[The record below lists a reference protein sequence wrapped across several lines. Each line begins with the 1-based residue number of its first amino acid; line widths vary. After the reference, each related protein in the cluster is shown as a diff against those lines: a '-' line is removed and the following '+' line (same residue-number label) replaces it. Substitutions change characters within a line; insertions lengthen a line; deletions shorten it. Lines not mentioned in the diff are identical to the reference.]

1 MDRWELSWPWLLCA
15 AACAWVR
22 LKQSWGSNLS
32 ESGSERVVWNTG
44 PIIGFT
50 PQATQLGLHQLGSSK
65 STWSEL
71 LSCLHSSYYP
81 CFHIA
86 LYASGS
92 PGGEWQESSECHA
105 LFLLLKSLIGTKLA
119 ARDTSGLWFIW
130 NEWEILGPKA
140 SSQDSGNS
148 LSTYYCLRAH
158 SAVKSVERCPL
169 KIYIPGKKKPRRP
182 ITEQHGELSETSSLT
197 GCISPRF

>member
-71 LSCLHSSYYP
+71 LSCLHSFILLSLFSYSSLCFWLSWGRVTRKLWVP
-81 CFHIA
+81 CPF
-86 LYASGS
+86 
-92 PGGEWQESSECHA
+92 
-105 LFLLLKSLIGTKLA
+105 LA
-119 ARDTSGLWFIW
+119 AQEFDRHKARSQGHIW
-130 NEWEILGPKA
+130 VVIHLERMGDPRPKSIL
-140 SSQDSGNS
+140 
-148 LSTYYCLRAH
+148 TRLR
-158 SAVKSVERCPL
+158 
-169 KIYIPGKKKPRRP
+169 
-182 ITEQHGELSETSSLT
+182 
-197 GCISPRF
+197 